1 MKTEQDIRRFIQ
13 ENRIPLPKN
22 TAFMDELVRQINLL
36 PTPASLTEREAR
48 IQENMRMLTAVM
60 EAVRK
65 HNRKQILLLTLVN
78 VIICMPIFC
87 AGYFFI
93 TPQFLAG
100 DSMIIALILQW
111 RYALLG
117 FICIAVLAATVSQSD
132 IVRI

>member
-22 TAFMDELVRQINLL
+22 SAFMDELVRQINLL
-36 PTPASLTEREAR
+36 PTPASLTEREAK

-65 HNRKQILLLTLVN
+65 HNRKQILLLALVN

-100 DSMIIALILQW
+100 DSIIIALILQW

>member
-1 MKTEQDIRRFIQ
+1 MKTEQDIKRFIQ
-13 ENRIPLPKN
+13 ENSIPLPKSS
-22 TAFMDELVRQINLL
+22 AFMDELVRQINLL
-36 PTPASLTEREAR
+36 PTPASLTEREAK

-65 HNRKQILLLTLVN
+65 HNRKQILLLALVN

-100 DSMIIALILQW
+100 DSIVIALILQW

-117 FICIAVLAATVSQSD
+117 FICIAVLAATVSQSN

>member
-22 TAFMDELVRQINLL
+22 SAFMDELVRQINLL
-36 PTPASLTEREAR
+36 PTPASLTEREAK

-60 EAVRK
+60 KAVRK
-65 HNRKQILLLTLVN
+65 HNRKQLLLLALVN

-100 DSMIIALILQW
+100 DSIFIALILQW

>member
-65 HNRKQILLLTLVN
+65 YNRKQILLLALVN

>member
-13 ENRIPLPKN
+13 ENRIPLPKDS
-22 TAFMDELVRQINLL
+22 AFMDELVRQINLL
-36 PTPASLTEREAR
+36 PTPASLTDRDAK
-48 IQENMRMLTAVM
+48 IQENMRMFTAVM
-60 EAVRK
+60 ETVRK

-117 FICIAVLAATVSQSD
+117 FICIAVLAFTVSRSD

>member
-22 TAFMDELVRQINLL
+22 SAFMDELVRQINLL

-65 HNRKQILLLTLVN
+65 HNRKQLLLLALVN

-93 TPQFLAG
+93 TPQFLTG
-100 DSMIIALILQW
+100 DSIIVALTLQW

-117 FICIAVLAATVSQSD
+117 FICIAVLAVTVSRSD

>member
-22 TAFMDELVRQINLL
+22 SSFMDELVRQINLL

-65 HNRKQILLLTLVN
+65 HNRKQILLLALVN

-100 DSMIIALILQW
+100 DSIVIALILQW

-117 FICIAVLAATVSQSD
+117 FICIAVLAVTVSQSD

>member
-1 MKTEQDIRRFIQ
+1 MKTEQDIKRFIQ
-13 ENRIPLPKN
+13 ENSIPLPKSS
-22 TAFMDELVRQINLL
+22 TFMDELVRQINLL
-36 PTPASLTEREAR
+36 PTPASLADREAK

-60 EAVRK
+60 ETVRK
-65 HNRKQILLLTLVN
+65 HNRKQVLLLALVN

-93 TPQFLAG
+93 TPQFLTG
-100 DSMIIALILQW
+100 DSIIVALMLQW

-117 FICIAVLAATVSQSD
+117 FICIAVLAVTVSRSD

>member
-22 TAFMDELVRQINLL
+22 SAFMDELVRQINLL
-36 PTPASLTEREAR
+36 PTSASLTEREAK

-65 HNRKQILLLTLVN
+65 QNRKQLLLLALVN

-100 DSMIIALILQW
+100 DSIVIALILQW

>member
-22 TAFMDELVRQINLL
+22 NSFMDELVRQINLL
-36 PTPASLTEREAR
+36 PTPASLTEREAK
-48 IQENMRMLTAVM
+48 IQENMRTLTAVM

-65 HNRKQILLLTLVN
+65 HNRKQILLLALVN

-111 RYALLG
+111 RYDLLG

>member
-22 TAFMDELVRQINLL
+22 SSFMDELVRQINLL
-36 PTPASLTEREAR
+36 PTPASLTEREAK

-65 HNRKQILLLTLVN
+65 HNRKQILLLALVN

-87 AGYFFI
+87 AGYFFF
-93 TPQFLAG
+93 TPQFLTG
-100 DSMIIALILQW
+100 SSIIIALILQW

>member
-22 TAFMDELVRQINLL
+22 SAFMDELVRQINLL
-36 PTPASLTEREAR
+36 PTPASLTEREAK

-65 HNRKQILLLTLVN
+65 HNRKQLLLLALVN

>member
-22 TAFMDELVRQINLL
+22 SAFMDELVRQINLL

-65 HNRKQILLLTLVN
+65 HNRKQILLLALVN

-100 DSMIIALILQW
+100 DSIFIALILQW

>member
-1 MKTEQDIRRFIQ
+1 MKTEQDIRKFIQ
-13 ENRIPLPKN
+13 ENRIPVPKN
-22 TAFMDELVRQINLL
+22 DAFMDELVRQINLL
-36 PTPASLTEREAR
+36 PTPASLAGRELR

-65 HNRKQILLLTLVN
+65 HNRKQIILLAIVN
-78 VIICMPIFC
+78 FIICIPIFC

-93 TPQFLAG
+93 TPQFLTG
-100 DSMIIALILQW
+100 DSLLIALILQW

-117 FICIAVLAATVSQSD
+117 FICIAVLAFTVSRSD

>member
-65 HNRKQILLLTLVN
+65 HNRKQLLLLALVN
-78 VIICMPIFC
+78 VIICIPIFC

-100 DSMIIALILQW
+100 DSIVIALILQW

>member
-22 TAFMDELVRQINLL
+22 SAFMDELVRQINLL

-48 IQENMRMLTAVM
+48 IQENMLLLTAVM

-65 HNRKQILLLTLVN
+65 HNRKQILLLALVN

-100 DSMIIALILQW
+100 DSIVIALILQW

>member
-22 TAFMDELVRQINLL
+22 SSFMDELVRQINLL
-36 PTPASLTEREAR
+36 PTPASLTERESK

-65 HNRKQILLLTLVN
+65 HNRKQILLLALVN

-100 DSMIIALILQW
+100 DSIVIALILQW

>member
-65 HNRKQILLLTLVN
+65 HNRKQILLLALVN

-117 FICIAVLAATVSQSD
+117 FICIAVLAVTVSQSD

>member
-1 MKTEQDIRRFIQ
+1 MKTEQDIRRFMQ
-13 ENRIPLPKN
+13 ENRIPLPKDG
-22 TAFMDELVRQINLL
+22 AFMDELVRQINLL
-36 PTPASLTEREAR
+36 PTPASLANREAKV
-48 IQENMRMLTAVM
+48 QENLKMLSAVM

-65 HNRKQILLLTLVN
+65 HNRKQILLLALVN
-78 VIICMPIFC
+78 VIICMPIFY

-93 TPQFLAG
+93 TPQFLTD
-100 DSMIIALILQW
+100 DSIIIALILQW